1 LGRTVAEL
9 EETITEAEL
18 AEWMVFYHKEP
29 FLPQRIEYS
38 AAGICHLLAM
48 INRDPKKGKRPK
60 LTDFLLFE
68 NAEERRPEK
77 VTDPDVIKNLFLA
90 LPNTKVKERK
100 RDGNN
105 NRRAGSQTKN

>member
-77 VTDPDVIKNLFLA
+77 VTDPDVIKNLFFSIA
-90 LPNTKVKERK
+90 KYKSERK
-100 RDGNN
+100 KARW
-105 NRRAGSQTKN
+105 Q